1 MLPQK
6 MKRKELKILG
16 LSYHQTQVGSYICVV
31 SERRGD
37 RKIPIIIKTN
47 EAQKIAMELEGIS
60 SNRPSSY
67 DLIKTICDSFGM
79 DCQEVFIYNVL
90 EGVFYTQIIISNG
103 IESITVDATIGDAI
117 ALSCVFKCPIYCDV
131 QILNQYGVILN
142 DDGTQ
147 SHATPRVELEDED
160 EFDQFIEGDGE
171 DDKRVASVEE
181 LQILI
186 DNAIENEEYEIAA
199 ELRDRIQM
207 MKNHSKEVKKKK
219 KK

>member
-1 MLPQK
+1 
-6 MKRKELKILG
+6 
-16 LSYHQTQVGSYICVV
+16 
-31 SERRGD
+31 
-37 RKIPIIIKTN
+37 
-47 EAQKIAMELEGIS
+47 MELEGIS

-90 EGVFYTQIIISNG
+90 EGVFYTQIIVSNG
-103 IESITVDATIGDAI
+103 LESVTVDATIGDAI
-117 ALSCVFKCPIYCDV
+117 ALSCIFKCPIYCDV

-160 EFDQFIEGDGE
+160 EFDQFIDGDN
-171 DDKRVASVEE
+171 KRVVSVEE

-207 MKNHSKEVKKKK
+207 LETPKKEVKKKK

>member
-1 MLPQK
+1 

-31 SERRGD
+31 SERKGD

-90 EGVFYTQIIISNG
+90 EGVFYTQIIVSNG
-103 IESITVDATIGDAI
+103 LESVTVDATIGDAI
-117 ALSCVFKCPIYCDV
+117 ALSCIFK
-131 QILNQYGVILN
+131 
-142 DDGTQ
+142 
-147 SHATPRVELEDED
+147 
-160 EFDQFIEGDGE
+160 
-171 DDKRVASVEE
+171 
-181 LQILI
+181 
-186 DNAIENEEYEIAA
+186 
-199 ELRDRIQM
+199 
-207 MKNHSKEVKKKK
+207 
-219 KK
+219 

>member
-1 MLPQK
+1 

-31 SERRGD
+31 SERKGD

-90 EGVFYTQIIISNG
+90 EGVFYTQIIVSNG
-103 IESITVDATIGDAI
+103 LESVTVDATIGDAI
-117 ALSCVFKCPIYCDV
+117 ALSCIFKCPIYCDV

-160 EFDQFIEGDGE
+160 EFDQFIDGDN
-171 DDKRVASVEE
+171 KRVVSVEE

-207 MKNHSKEVKKKK
+207 LETPKKEVKKKK

>member
-1 MLPQK
+1 

-31 SERRGD
+31 SERKGD

-60 SNRPSSY
+60 SNRPSCY

-90 EGVFYTQIIISNG
+90 EGVFYTQIIVSNG
-103 IESITVDATIGDAI
+103 LESVTVDATIGDAI
-117 ALSCVFKCPIYCDV
+117 ALSCIFKCPIYCDV

-160 EFDQFIEGDGE
+160 EFDQFIDGDN
-171 DDKRVASVEE
+171 KRVVSVEE

-207 MKNHSKEVKKKK
+207 LETPKKEVKKKK